1 MVSLHMLQDW
11 VIKNYI
17 ELLGL
22 ITSVLFTVL
31 SIRQKPAAW
40 LFGIL
45 SAIFYAIVFYH
56 AKLYASTAL
65 QGYYFA
71 ISIYGWYYWIKGSK
85 GEGTGHDL
93 AVKKISLKLAI
104 IGLMCALPINVLL
117 WWILSLMNDSYPV
130 LDSLTTTISIIAT
143 WMLARKYMENWI
155 LWIVNDIISIGLY
168 VYIKLYPTTV
178 LFVIYTVL
186 AIVGYIEW
194 KKDYKTIKC

>member
-1 MVSLHMLQDW
+1 MVQDW

-31 SIRQKPAAW
+31 SIRQKPSAW

-56 AKLYASTAL
+56 TKLYASTAL

-71 ISIYGWYYWIKGSK
+71 ISIYGWYYWLKSSNSK
-85 GEGTGHDL
+85 DSGNDL
-93 AVKKISLKLAI
+93 LIQKISLKTTSIVLI
-104 IGLMCALPINVLL
+104 CALPTNIVL
-117 WWILSLMNDSYPV
+117 WWILSFFNDSYPV
-130 LDSLTTTISIIAT
+130 LDSFTTMISIVAT
-143 WMLARKYMENWI
+143 WMLARKYLENWI
-155 LWIVNDIISIGLY
+155 LWIVNDTISIGLY
-168 VYIKLYPTTV
+168 VYIQLYPTAI

-186 AIVGYIEW
+186 AIIGYIKW
-194 KKDYKTIKC
+194 TKDYKIKKS